1 MGIHKYKIK
10 NNRLYDCGSFFDD
23 IHFNAQA
30 AFSLNNTLYIGS
42 DLGVIQL
49 TPGKEEAAKWVTF
62 DNKAPSL
69 QLIGIILFTMMS
81 IIGIILLQLS

>member
-1 MGIHKYKIK
+1 MVV
-10 NNRLYDCGSFFDD
+10 SFDD

-81 IIGIILLQLS
+81 IIGSFSSAIVGTRH